1 MRESIYRL
9 DRFAVPAAARDE
21 FLLNVRRTHEILRD
35 QPGFI
40 WDAILEQNAD
50 AGEFNFVTIAE
61 WENENVIRAAKTAVA
76 EAHRGAAFNPQ
87 EMFARLAIKADMAN
101 YKYAE

>member
-9 DRFAVPAAARDE
+9 DRFAVPAAAREE

-40 WDAILEQNAD
+40 WDAILEQNA
-50 AGEFNFVTIAE
+50 GTNGSNIVTIAE
-61 WENENVIRAAKTAVA
+61 WENEDVIRAAKAVVA
-76 EAHRGAAFNPQ
+76 EAHRKTGLNPQ
-87 EMFARLAIKADMAN
+87 EMFARLGIKAEIAN
-101 YKYAE
+101 YKYAD

>member
-21 FLLNVRRTHEILRD
+21 FLLNVRRTHEILKD

-40 WDAILEQNAD
+40 WDAILEQD
-50 AGEFNFVTIAE
+50 AGTGEFNFVTIAE
-61 WENENVIRAAKTAVA
+61 WENETHIRAAKAVVA
-76 EAHRGAAFNPQ
+76 EVHRKAAFNPQ
-87 EMFARLAIKADMAN
+87 EMFARLGITADIAN

>member
-9 DRFAVPAAARDE
+9 DRFSVPAAARDE

-40 WDAILEQNAD
+40 WDAILEQD
-50 AGEFNFVTIAE
+50 AGLGEFNFVTIAE
-61 WENENVIRAAKTAVA
+61 WENENVIRAAKAVVT
-76 EAHRGAAFNPQ
+76 EAHRKAAFNPQ
-87 EMFARLAIKADMAN
+87 EMFARLGIKADISN
-101 YKYAE
+101 YKYAD